1 MFTSLRFTIRKT
13 VTNIRL
19 ILIKTLTNETKKIR
33 KTTLPCLHFW
43 KGVLTNKMS
52 HTYVVSTVTFD
63 GCHVLGGTPEV
74 DIILKSKYSRKYL
87 GFLAGKIV
95 GIRVGINIHSR
106 RKQTGFVVLPYAR
119 RQPGRTDTVR
129 NNLNQRLAPHCS
141 SPSWYQV
148 R

>member
-1 MFTSLRFTIRKT
+1 M
-13 VTNIRL
+13 
-19 ILIKTLTNETKKIR
+19 
-33 KTTLPCLHFW
+33 
-43 KGVLTNKMS
+43 LTNKMS

-95 GIRVGINIHSR
+95 GIRVGIKIHSR
-106 RKQTGFVVLPYAR
+106 RKQTGFVVLSYAR